1 VERMEPVYQWSV
13 AVRITH
19 WAMALVITVL
29 IVTGF
34 YIASPFTVYRGETTD
49 KFLMGDVRFWHL
61 LAGVFFIFLFTW
73 RMYLAFFSRFH
84 ADWRDFLAW
93 IDVRCMWKQVKFY
106 LLLTDEEVEA
116 APQCAYGY
124 TQAFA
129 YLALWIIAF
138 AALVTGLI
146 LMGAE
151 YHGGLT
157 ALTYRITMPVAYWMG
172 GLATVRFIHHLLT
185 WLFILFIMVHV
196 YMAVWHDV
204 VLKHAI
210 ISSMVSGW
218 VYRKRPAF
226 TPGRRE

>member
-1 VERMEPVYQWSV
+1 MTPTLVVELGRHALEV
-13 AVRITH
+13 A
-19 WAMALVITVL
+19 
-29 IVTGF
+29 
-34 YIASPFTVYRGETTD
+34 
-49 KFLMGDVRFWHL
+49 LMV
-61 LAGVFFIFLFTW
+61 
-73 RMYLAFFSRFH
+73 
-84 ADWRDFLAW
+84 
-93 IDVRCMWKQVKFY
+93 
-106 LLLTDEEVEA
+106 A
-116 APQCAYGY
+116 APL
-124 TQAFA
+124 F
-129 YLALWIIAF
+129 I